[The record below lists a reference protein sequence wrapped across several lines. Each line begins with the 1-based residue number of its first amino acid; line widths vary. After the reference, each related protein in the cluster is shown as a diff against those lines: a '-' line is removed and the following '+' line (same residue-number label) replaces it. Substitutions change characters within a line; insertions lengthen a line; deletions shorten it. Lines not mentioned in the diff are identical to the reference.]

1 MDRVYLEAPKALK
14 RIVGSPQND
23 SIWSNGIRVSY
34 NYKVNSTLGSHPQV
48 GVEANAI
55 KRFGG
60 FLEMT
65 PTLYFFHDKHASTM
79 HNLTNRAL
87 ELYKYQNVPNVLM

>member
-23 SIWSNGIRVSY
+23 SVWSNGIRVSD
-34 NYKVNSTLGSHPQV
+34 NYRVNSTLGSHPRV

-65 PTLYFFHDKHASTM
+65 PQTTYIFLLVEWNHTWFTW
-79 HNLTNRAL
+79 
-87 ELYKYQNVPNVLM
+87 YQA